1 MKCTN
6 VGQGPKRAYNAVLI
20 NRDFTDLNPLFV
32 GYEICRAGKSFG
44 PFVRSYTLIHYV
56 VQGEGYIYKNGNRYH
71 AQAGEA
77 FLIHPDELVTYQ
89 ADEINPWHYQ
99 WVSFTG
105 QLTERLRELPCVVR
119 FPHGLLQEML
129 DAVEKDMPEYRITA
143 LLFQM
148 YADLFEG
155 KKARHHYVRQVQD
168 HIRALY
174 MQPMRVEAIAE
185 QMNLDRRYLS
195 RLFKE
200 KTGQTIQEYLISVR
214 MEAAQKRLEEGFSVD
229 ETARLCGYE
238 DSTNFS
244 KMFKKQFGISPLY
257 WQRAKNE

>member
-1 MKCTN
+1 MKRTKN
-6 VGQGPKRAYNAVLI
+6 GQEPKRAYNAVLI
-20 NRDFTDLNPLFV
+20 NRNFSDLNPLFV

-71 AQAGEA
+71 ARAGEA

-89 ADEINPWHYQ
+89 ADMENPWHYQ

-105 QLTERLRELPCVVR
+105 RLAERLRELPTVVG

-129 DAVEKDMPEYRITA
+129 DATEKDMAEYRIAA
-143 LLFQM
+143 LLFEM
-148 YADLFEG
+148 FADLFEG

-174 MQPMRVEAIAE
+174 MQPVRVEAIAE

-200 KTGQTIQEYLISVR
+200 KTGKTVQEYLISVR
-214 MEAAQKRLEEGFSVD
+214 MEAAQKRLAEGFSVE
-229 ETARLCGYE
+229 ETAQLCGYE
-238 DSTNFS
+238 DSSNFS

-257 WQRAKNE
+257 WKQTKGE